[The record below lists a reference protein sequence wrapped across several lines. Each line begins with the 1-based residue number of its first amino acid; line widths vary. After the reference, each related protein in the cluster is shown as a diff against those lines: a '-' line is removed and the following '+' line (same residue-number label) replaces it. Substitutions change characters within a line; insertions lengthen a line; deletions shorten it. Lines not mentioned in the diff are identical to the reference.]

1 MTESYRR
8 ITVKDLVDLVKLNP
22 KEFPKG
28 LDTAILSGDFE
39 GNTAHEKHEIMRDS
53 QDPQIGPAIFLG
65 FEFHENFYDEMED

>member
-28 LDTAILSGDFE
+28 LDTVILSGDFE

-53 QDPQIGPAIFLG
+53 QDT
-65 FEFHENFYDEMED
+65 